1 MTGAG
6 GSQERHA
13 FEVVASRTAYEGA
26 IIAVREDDVTM
37 PGGGIATRTIVEHY
51 GAVAVVAVD
60 RDGSVVLIDQ
70 YRQPVGR
77 RLLELPAGLLD
88 EWGED
93 PLEAAKRE
101 LAEEVGLAAKNWSV
115 LTDLVL
121 SPGFSDESIRIYFAT
136 DLSEVSRGEPEHE
149 EADLVIRRMPLS
161 NAVSAVLAGVI
172 ENSVAAAGILA
183 AAASRDGYGAA
194 RPANA
199 PWPGRSYAFAKRKAG
214 KD

>member
-1 MTGAG
+1 MTEPTN
-6 GSQERHA
+6 ERHI
-13 FEVVASRTAYEGA
+13 FEVVASRTAYESP
-26 IIAVREDDVTM
+26 IIAVREDDVVM
-37 PGGGIATRTIVEHY
+37 PGGDVATRSIVEHY

-60 RDGSVVLIDQ
+60 MDGNVVLVDQ

-77 RLLELPAGLLD
+77 RLLELPAGILD
-88 EWGED
+88 KWGED

-101 LAEEVGLAAKNWSV
+101 LAEETGLAAKTWFL

-121 SPGFSDESIRIYFAT
+121 SPGFSDETIRIYFAT
-136 DLSEVSRGEPEHE
+136 GLSEVSRPEPEHE
-149 EADLVIRRMPLS
+149 EADMVVLKMPL
-161 NAVSAVLAGVI
+161 NLAVSAVLSGLI

-194 RPANA
+194 RSAGA
-199 PWPGRSYAFAKRKAG
+199 PWPGRSLAFAKRKAG